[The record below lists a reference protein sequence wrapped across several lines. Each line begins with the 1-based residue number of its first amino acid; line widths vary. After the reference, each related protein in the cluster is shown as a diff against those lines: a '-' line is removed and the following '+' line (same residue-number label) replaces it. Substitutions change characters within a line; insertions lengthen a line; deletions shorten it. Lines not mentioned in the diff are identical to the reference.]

1 MNRRSL
7 SVSFDGRRK
16 SVRSYLSEFRVAMY
30 VISRSPVVIV
40 DTRFLAVSTVVRLE
54 LTNEN

>member
-1 MNRRSL
+1 MYRQPL

-16 SVRSYLSEFRVAMY
+16 SVQSYLSEFRVAMY
-30 VISRSPVVIV
+30 IFSRSPVTIF

-54 LTNEN
+54 LTSLN